1 MNKVILIGNLVRDPE
16 ARQIPSGRLVTNFTV
31 AVNDNIPNANANFIR
46 CVAWNNQANF
56 LTTYLKKGDAIAIEG
71 RIVSRSYVDNNGKTN
86 YVTEVYADQVQSLSR
101 RNQNANDH
109 NNDKVNVDTM
119 MGAYASINTDAAFSS
134 NQPQTNFQST
144 TSNSNKNDD
153 EEDGITSWINLDDEL
168 E

>member
-101 RNQNANDH
+101 RNQNAIDH
-109 NNDKVNVDTM
+109 NNVNVDTM
-119 MGAYASINTDAAFSS
+119 MDEYASINTDAAFSS

-153 EEDGITSWINLDDEL
+153 EEDEITSWINLDDDL

>member
-16 ARQIPSGRLVTNFTV
+16 ARQIPSGRLVTNFTI
-31 AVNDNIPNANANFIR
+31 AVNDNTPNANANFIR

-56 LTTYLKKGDAIAIEG
+56 LTTYLKKGDAISIEG

-101 RNQNANDH
+101 RNQSPSD
-109 NNDKVNVDTM
+109 NNKVNVDTM
-119 MGAYASINTDAAFSS
+119 MESYTGINTDAAFSS
-134 NQPQTNFQST
+134 NKPQTTLSST
-144 TSNSNKNDD
+144 TSNLNKNND
-153 EEDGITSWINLDDEL
+153 EEDEITSWINLDDDL

>member
-46 CVAWNNQANF
+46 CVAWNNQTNF
-56 LTTYLKKGDAIAIEG
+56 LTTYLKKVMLSQLKDVLFHED
-71 RIVSRSYVDNNGKTN
+71 VDNNGKTN

-153 EEDGITSWINLDDEL
+153 EEDEITSWINLDDDL

>member
-109 NNDKVNVDTM
+109 NNVNVDTM

-153 EEDGITSWINLDDEL
+153 EEDEITSWINLDDDL